1 MANEPI
7 SESDLLAYLH
17 GEHRPHVE
25 QALRESPELR
35 RTFEQLRY
43 TSTLFQRIAGQPER
57 PSPEDMSAVAAGRAT
72 AAQKLRV
79 TAYLR
84 VCPDARADLDAL
96 RQKLQPGAAEGTE
109 RV

>member
-1 MANEPI
+1 MANQPI

-17 GEHRPHVE
+17 GEHQPHVE
-25 QALRESPELR
+25 QALRESHELR

-57 PSPEDMSAVAAGRAT
+57 PSPEDMSAVALGRAT

-84 VCPDARADLDAL
+84 ACPDARADLDAL
-96 RQKLQPGAAEGTE
+96 RLKLRPDTPDGP
-109 RV
+109 